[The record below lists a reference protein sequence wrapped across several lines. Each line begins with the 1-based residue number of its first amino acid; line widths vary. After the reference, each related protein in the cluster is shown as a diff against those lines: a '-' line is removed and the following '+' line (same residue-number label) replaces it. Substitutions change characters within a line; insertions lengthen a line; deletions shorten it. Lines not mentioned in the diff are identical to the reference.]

1 MDFHPASSYKPV
13 TLYKCLLIRSVSK
26 EYEMDKEFLRLIEM
40 VDELIP
46 RPPEKLDDDVLIC
59 ECFCVSVGDIRSVCS
74 TNVDLDLLKEKFNM
88 GGGCQSCLKRK
99 EDWINKIF

>member
-1 MDFHPASSYKPV
+1 M
-13 TLYKCLLIRSVSK
+13 IRYAPK
-26 EYEMDKEFLRLIEM
+26 EYDMDKEILRLIDC

-46 RPPEKLDDDVLIC
+46 RPIEKLDDDVLIC
-59 ECFCVSVGDIRSVCS
+59 ECFCVSVADIRNVCS
-74 TNVDLDLLKEKFNM
+74 GTVDLDLLKEQFNM